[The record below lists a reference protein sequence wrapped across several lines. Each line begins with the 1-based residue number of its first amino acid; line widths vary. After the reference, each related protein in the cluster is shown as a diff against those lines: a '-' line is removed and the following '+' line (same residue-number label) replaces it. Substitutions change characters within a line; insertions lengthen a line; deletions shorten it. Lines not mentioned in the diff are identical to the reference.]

1 VGVGTVGSV
10 GTYTYLYI
18 HLLNTSKFYFN
29 KFTSFGLSRFRT
41 SRLICTF
48 VSLLSISIGINIKN
62 MIHKKTRTF
71 IPADL
76 EIKWENLEPLYKDL
90 VNRPINSVEDLEH
103 WLHERSELEA
113 ALEEDFAWRYI
124 RMTCDTNNEGLLQ
137 AFQYFATDIE
147 PQTASYSN
155 ELNKKLV
162 ASEYLD
168 KLDNAKYYVYLRGV
182 KKSLELFRE
191 SNIPVQ
197 TQIQVEQQKYQSISG
212 AMSVHIGDKEYTLE
226 QASVFLKDTDRSKRQ
241 EVWEKITARRL
252 QEKDKLDELFDH
264 LRTLRHQVAV
274 NAGFDNF
281 RDYMFQALGR
291 FDYTPQDCYAFH
303 EAIETEIVPILREH
317 AHQRKEALGVSELR
331 PWDMDVNTS
340 GKPALK
346 PFNSG
351 EELIEKTIQC
361 FSNINRYLGE
371 RLEIMKDNNLFDVES
386 RKGKAP
392 GGYNYPLSETGA
404 PFIFM
409 NSANTF
415 RDLTTMVHEGGHA
428 VHTFLTADLELNDF
442 KHCPSEV
449 AELASMSMELI
460 SMDNWNVFFDNEED
474 LKRAKRDQLV
484 DVLKTLPWVA
494 VVDQFQHW
502 IYTNPNHTAQQRTE
516 AWVQI
521 YEPFGA
527 GFADWSGLEVAEAN
541 LWQKQLHIFEIPFYY
556 IEYGMA
562 QLGAIAV
569 WKNYKENPEKA
580 LQQYLDALKLGYT
593 MTIKEIY
600 ETAGIK
606 FDFSAGYVK
615 ELAAFVKAEIEKL

>member
-1 VGVGTVGSV
+1 
-10 GTYTYLYI
+10 
-18 HLLNTSKFYFN
+18 
-29 KFTSFGLSRFRT
+29 
-41 SRLICTF
+41 
-48 VSLLSISIGINIKN
+48 
-62 MIHKKTRTF
+62 M
-71 IPADL
+71 IPAKERKYIPAQL
-76 EIKWENLEPLYKDL
+76 EIKWETLEPFYQELSTRA
-90 VNRPINSVEDLEH
+90 VNSVEELEH
-103 WLHERSELEA
+103 WLHDRSELEA

-124 RMTCDTNNEGLLQ
+124 RMTCDTASEDLLQ
-137 AFQYFATDIE
+137 QFQYFATEIE
-147 PQTASYSN
+147 PKIAPFNN
-155 ELNKKLV
+155 ELNKKLID
-162 ASEYLD
+162 SEYVKQLD
-168 KLDNAKYYVYLRGV
+168 KKKYFIYLRSI

-191 SNIPVQ
+191 ENIPVQ
-197 TQIQVEQQKYQSISG
+197 TEIQVEQQKYQSITG
-212 AMSVHIGDKEYTLE
+212 AMSVNIGDKEFTLE
-226 QASVFLKDTDRSKRQ
+226 QAAALLKDTDREKRH
-241 EVWEKITARRL
+241 EAWEKITARRL
-252 QEKDKLDELFDH
+252 QDKQPLNELFD
-264 LRTLRHQVAV
+264 LLLVLRHKVAR
-274 NAGFDNF
+274 NADFENF

-303 EAIETEIVPILREH
+303 EAIEKEIVPILREQ
-317 AHQRKEALGVSELR
+317 AQKRKEALGLDELK
-331 PWDMDVNTS
+331 PWDMDVDVT

-346 PFNSG
+346 PFTNGADLVNKS
-351 EELIEKTIQC
+351 IAC
-361 FSNINRYLGE
+361 FNRISPYLGE
-371 RLEIMKDNNLFDVES
+371 RLEIMKANGLFDVES

-392 GGYNYPLSETGA
+392 GGYNYPLAETGA

-460 SMDNWNVFFDNEED
+460 SMDNWDVYFENEEE
-474 LKRAKRDQLV
+474 LKRAKRDQLI

-502 IYTNPNHTAQQRTE
+502 LYTNPDHTDAQRTD
-516 AWVQI
+516 AWKQI
-521 YEPFGA
+521 FERFGA
-527 GFADWSGLEVAEAN
+527 GFIDWSEYPEAEAN
-541 LWQKQLHIFEIPFYY
+541 LWQKQLHIFEVPFYY

-569 WKNYKENPEKA
+569 WKNYKENPEKG

-593 MTIKEIY
+593 KTIKEIY

-615 ELAAFVKAEIEKL
+615 ELAEFVKSELDKI

>member
-1 VGVGTVGSV
+1 
-10 GTYTYLYI
+10 
-18 HLLNTSKFYFN
+18 
-29 KFTSFGLSRFRT
+29 
-41 SRLICTF
+41 
-48 VSLLSISIGINIKN
+48 
-62 MIHKKTRTF
+62 MIHKKTRTYLPQNF
-71 IPADL
+71 
-76 EIKWENLEPLYKDL
+76 EIKWESIEPLLKEL
-90 VNRPINSVEDLEH
+90 TERPINSVEELEH
-103 WLHERSELEA
+103 WLHDRSELEA

-124 RMTCDTNNEGLLQ
+124 RMTCDTTDAELLQ
-137 AFQYFATDIE
+137 KFQFFATKIE
-147 PQTASYSN
+147 PKIAPYSN

-162 ASEYLD
+162 ASEWAENRD
-168 KLDNAKYYVYLRGV
+168 GEKYFIYLRGV
-182 KKSLELFRE
+182 KKALELFRE
-191 SNIPVQ
+191 ENIPLQ
-197 TQIQVEQQKYQSISG
+197 TEIQVEQQKYQSITGS
-212 AMSVHIGDKEYTLE
+212 MSVHIGDKEFTLE
-226 QASVFLKDTDRSKRQ
+226 QASVFLKDTDRGKRQ
-241 EVWEKITARRL
+241 EVWEKITNRRL
-252 QEKDKLDELFDH
+252 QDKDTLDKLFDH
-264 LRTLRHQVAV
+264 LRALRHKVAL
-274 NAGFDNF
+274 NAGFENF

-303 EAIETEIVPILREH
+303 EAIEREIVPILRGQAEK
-317 AHQRKEALGVSELR
+317 RKEALKLDVLK
-331 PWDMDVNTS
+331 PWDMDVDIS

-346 PFNSG
+346 PFNG
-351 EELIEKTIQC
+351 GAELIEKSIQC
-361 FSNINRYLGE
+361 FSNISRYLGE
-371 RLEIMKDNNLFDVES
+371 RLEIMKDNDLFDVES

-460 SMDNWNVFFDNEED
+460 SMDNWDVYFDNPED
-474 LKRAKRDQLV
+474 LKRAKRDQLS

-502 IYTNPNHTAQQRTE
+502 IYTNPGHTDAERRD

-521 YEPFGA
+521 YSDFGG
-527 GFADWSGLEVAEAN
+527 GFAEWSGLDDARAN
-541 LWQKQLHIFEIPFYY
+541 MWQKQLHIFEVPFYY

-569 WKNYKENPEKA
+569 WKNYKESPEKG
-580 LQQYLDALKLGYT
+580 LQQYLDSLKLGYT
-593 MTIKEIY
+593 KTIKEIY

-615 ELAAFVKAEIEKL
+615 ELAEFVKGEMDKL

>member
-1 VGVGTVGSV
+1 
-10 GTYTYLYI
+10 
-18 HLLNTSKFYFN
+18 
-29 KFTSFGLSRFRT
+29 
-41 SRLICTF
+41 
-48 VSLLSISIGINIKN
+48 
-62 MIHKKTRTF
+62 MIHKKTRTY
-71 IPADL
+71 IPAGF
-76 EIKWENLEPLYKDL
+76 EIKWESLEPLYVELRD
-90 VNRPINSVEDLEH
+90 RSINSVAELEK
-103 WLHERSELEA
+103 WLHDRSEVEA

-124 RMTCDTNNEGLLQ
+124 RMTCDTASEELLQ
-137 AFQYFATDIE
+137 NFQYFATEIE
-147 PQTASYSN
+147 PKIAPFSN
-155 ELNKKLV
+155 DLNKKLV
-162 ASEYLD
+162 DSPWVDQLD
-168 KLDNAKYYVYLRGV
+168 HQKYFIYLRGI
-182 KKSLELFRE
+182 KKSLELFRDE
-191 SNIPVQ
+191 NIPLQ
-197 TQIQVEQQKYQSISG
+197 TEIQVEQQKYQSITG
-212 AMSVHIGDKEYTLE
+212 AMSVHIGDKEFTLE
-226 QASVFLKDTDRSKRQ
+226 QASVFLKDTDRAKRQ

-252 QEKDKLDELFDH
+252 QDKGQLDKLFDH
-264 LRTLRHQVAV
+264 LRELRHKVAL
-274 NAGFDNF
+274 NAEFENF

-303 EAIETEIVPILREH
+303 EAIEKEIVPILREQ
-317 AHQRKEALGVSELR
+317 AEKRKAALKLDALK
-331 PWDMDVNTS
+331 PWDMDVDVS

-346 PFNSG
+346 PFNG
-351 EELIEKTIQC
+351 GDELIEKSIQC

-460 SMDNWNVFFDNEED
+460 SMDNWDVYFDNEED
-474 LKRAKRDQLV
+474 LKRAKRDQLF

-502 IYTNPNHTAQQRTE
+502 IYTNPGHTDAQRTE
-516 AWVQI
+516 AWIEI

-527 GFADWSGLEVAEAN
+527 GFVDWSDHKEAEEN
-541 LWQKQLHIFEIPFYY
+541 LWQKQLHIFEVPFYY

-569 WKNYKENPEKA
+569 WKNYKENPEKG
-580 LQQYLDALKLGYT
+580 LKQYLEALKLGYT
-593 MTIKEIY
+593 KTIKEIY

-606 FDFSAGYVK
+606 FDFSAAYVK
-615 ELAAFVKAEIEKL
+615 ELAAFVKTEMDKL